1 ILRIDRGQTDVAE
14 QFAAAHQVSQTAFVL
29 EWLAG
34 DRWVIDQLVAQHVT
48 EKFVLRQV
56 LGDELAVLQLRGQGA
71 VWHLDAEELQMLFP
85 VRAGN
90 GVGTHERAPVGLL
103 KTDHHE
109 LTVLEAQARIT
120 GALETEKRV
129 VPVMNAENTL
139 VIHVAHDMR
148 FTLRQ
153 LQVFVAV
160 AQQES
165 VSRAAVLLSLSQS
178 AASTS
183 ITELE
188 RQSSCQLFDRA
199 GKRLSLNATGRQL
212 LPQAVA
218 LLDQAKEIEDLLNGK
233 SGFGSLAVGATL
245 TIGNYLATLLIG
257 SFMQRHPESQVKLH
271 VQNTANIVQ
280 QVAHYEIDLGL
291 IEGDCSHPDIEVQ
304 TWVEDELVVFCAPQ
318 HPLAKKGRASL
329 EELTREAWILREQG
343 SGTRL
348 TFDQAM
354 RHHLNSLN
362 VRLELEHTEAIK
374 RAVESGLGI
383 GCISRLALR
392 DAFRRGSLVA
402 VETPELD
409 LRRDCPAEHRLRRSS
424 TIKAIVSPAESGPR
438 PPQSWSAPRTGQRC
452 PYPLRSWTTDAD
464 PERCGR
470 WRLQW
475 PSSAVRQSAP
485 TGTRRSRSRARHG

>member
-1 ILRIDRGQTDVAE
+1 
-14 QFAAAHQVSQTAFVL
+14 
-29 EWLAG
+29 
-34 DRWVIDQLVAQHVT
+34 
-48 EKFVLRQV
+48 
-56 LGDELAVLQLRGQGA
+56 
-71 VWHLDAEELQMLFP
+71 M
-85 VRAGN
+85 
-90 GVGTHERAPVGLL
+90 
-103 KTDHHE
+103 
-109 LTVLEAQARIT
+109 
-120 GALETEKRV
+120 
-129 VPVMNAENTL
+129 
-139 VIHVAHDMR
+139 
-148 FTLRQ
+148 
-153 LQVFVAV
+153 AV

-165 VSRAAVLLSLSQS
+165 VSRAAVQLALSQS

-199 GKRLSLNATGRQL
+199 GKRLSLNALGHQL

-245 TIGNYLATLLIG
+245 TIGNYLATLMIG
-257 SFMQRHPESQVKLH
+257 HFMQIHPESQVKLH

-304 TWVEDELVVFCAPQ
+304 PWVEDELVVFCSPN
-318 HPLAKKGRASL
+318 HPLAHSGSASM
-329 EELTREAWILREQG
+329 EALTQEAWILREQG

-354 RHHLNSLN
+354 RHHRSGLN

-402 VETPELD
+402 VQTPELD
-409 LRRDCPAEHRLRRSS
+409 LARQFFFIWHRRKYQTAAMREFLDLCRSFTEGVRRSDE
-424 TIKAIVSPAESGPR
+424 IVLPNIA
-438 PPQSWSAPRTGQRC
+438 
-452 PYPLRSWTTDAD
+452 
-464 PERCGR
+464 
-470 WRLQW
+470 
-475 PSSAVRQSAP
+475 
-485 TGTRRSRSRARHG
+485 

>member
-1 ILRIDRGQTDVAE
+1 
-14 QFAAAHQVSQTAFVL
+14 
-29 EWLAG
+29 
-34 DRWVIDQLVAQHVT
+34 
-48 EKFVLRQV
+48 
-56 LGDELAVLQLRGQGA
+56 
-71 VWHLDAEELQMLFP
+71 
-85 VRAGN
+85 
-90 GVGTHERAPVGLL
+90 
-103 KTDHHE
+103 
-109 LTVLEAQARIT
+109 
-120 GALETEKRV
+120 
-129 VPVMNAENTL
+129 
-139 VIHVAHDMR
+139 MR

-160 AQQES
+160 AQHQS
-165 VSRAAVLLSLSQS
+165 VSRAAGILALSQS

-199 GKRLSLNATGRQL
+199 GKRLSLNALGHQL

-257 SFMQRHPESQVKLH
+257 SFMQVHPESQVKLH
-271 VQNTANIVQ
+271 VQNTAHIVH

-291 IEGDCSHPDIEVQ
+291 IEGDCNHPDLEVQ
-304 TWVEDELVVFCAPQ
+304 PWVEDELVVFCAPQ
-318 HPLAKKGRASL
+318 HPLALKGRASM
-329 EELTREAWILREQG
+329 EELTHEAWILREQG

-354 RHHLNSLN
+354 RHHRSTLNI
-362 VRLELEHTEAIK
+362 RLELEHTEAIK

-402 VETPELD
+402 VETPDLD
-409 LRRDCPAEHRLRRSS
+409 LARQFYFIWHKQKYQTSAMREFLELCRSFTAGVRRSDE
-424 TIKAIVSPAESGPR
+424 IVLPHIA
-438 PPQSWSAPRTGQRC
+438 
-452 PYPLRSWTTDAD
+452 
-464 PERCGR
+464 
-470 WRLQW
+470 
-475 PSSAVRQSAP
+475 
-485 TGTRRSRSRARHG
+485 